1 MKAVQSNGK
10 AKQRRASEPHRKAR
24 EMRRNEPFCTADGLW
39 KFDMEKRKD
48 GMRMKKYIGTKMV
61 EAEKAFKIGDVIY
74 SNENNEIDAYML
86 AEGEVAYMGYKVR
99 YPDGYESFSPKAVF
113 EKAYLPLEENKKLKT
128 DAPSISQ
135 KMVDDF
141 ISHYETKTLGNKT
154 TVVRAVLVNGF
165 EIVESSSCVS
175 EENYDEG
182 LGYEICVKKI
192 KEKVWYLLGFLLQTA
207 VHGID
212 WRAVAVD
219 FVPEV
224 FAEKARDLEA
234 EYEEQV
240 EQERKMLDEYAR
252 GKIERTEEKP
262 LEIYFALN
270 KNRILSSHVKGEEAD
285 IIHILTHEFARVVG
299 DMFHLE
305 SDFMKNILFELITG
319 EFFRSLKENLKIK

>member
-1 MKAVQSNGK
+1 
-10 AKQRRASEPHRKAR
+10 
-24 EMRRNEPFCTADGLW
+24 MR
-39 KFDMEKRKD
+39 
-48 GMRMKKYIGTKMV
+48 KYIGTKMV
-61 EAEKAFKIGDVIY
+61 EAEKAFKVGDVIY

-86 AEGEVAYMGYKVR
+86 AEGEVAQMGYKVR

-113 EKAYLPLEENKKLKT
+113 EKAYLPLEVNKKLKT

-175 EENYDEG
+175 EENYDESM
-182 LGYEICVKKI
+182 GYKICVKKI

-240 EQERKMLDEYAR
+240 EQERKMEDPEARQAAHEQDDAESQVPTGLMDTVSMMDMDSEDFKERLEKNDGRVVIRFVEDEDGNMSGHVNGEADKVLTLLEEIFVR
-252 GKIERTEEKP
+252 SSKDALEAMNKDIFEKRIFIATATNSLERKLKE
-262 LEIYFALN
+262 ALN
-270 KNRILSSHVKGEEAD
+270 
-285 IIHILTHEFARVVG
+285 
-299 DMFHLE
+299 
-305 SDFMKNILFELITG
+305 
-319 EFFRSLKENLKIK
+319 IK